1 MFGLFVARRLLTV
14 VQSRSRYLN
23 DEVPVAVRAA
33 DSIEM
38 YLDDPIVP
46 SALIA
51 GQGGVMKYWYHLKE
65 PNPKLSRMGSDFL
78 SAPGKHSIDMFYYR
92 RYSSV

>member
-65 PNPKLSRMGSDFL
+65 PNPKLLRMGSDF
-78 SAPGKHSIDMFYYR
+78 
-92 RYSSV
+92 

>member
-1 MFGLFVARRLLTV
+1 LH
-14 VQSRSRYLN
+14 SWYLD
-23 DEVPVAVRAA
+23 DEVPVAVHPA
-33 DSIEM
+33 DSIET
-38 YLDDPIVP
+38 YLNDPIVM

-92 RYSSV
+92 QYSSV